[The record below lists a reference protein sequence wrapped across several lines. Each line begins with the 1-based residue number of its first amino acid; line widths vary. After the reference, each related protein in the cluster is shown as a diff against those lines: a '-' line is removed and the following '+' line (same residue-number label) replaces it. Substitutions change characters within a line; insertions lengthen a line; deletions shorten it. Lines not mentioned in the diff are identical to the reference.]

1 MFLPRSRPEQAPP
14 ASQPS
19 HTQSGKDMS
28 ELIKSGSINLTHPK
42 EEELALHLCKFP
54 EAIEDCINEQ
64 APNK

>member
-1 MFLPRSRPEQAPP
+1 
-14 ASQPS
+14 
-19 HTQSGKDMS
+19 MS